1 MSSTLSLNSLIP
13 KLDLEQEKVRWNQI
27 NKVLTESKPDIVH
40 APREIIWK
48 KNKST

>member
-27 NKVLTESKPDIVH
+27 NKVLTESKAGYNPYTE
-40 APREIIWK
+40 RNYLEEK
-48 KNKST
+48 